1 MANEVIR
8 MGGYVEKAAL
18 DAFEEGALNLRSKE
32 FMNIEAKNVIF
43 NHKKYESW
51 EALKAAK
58 IPNYM
63 SIVENLDEVE
73 GEIEALLE
81 FGMVREIEEFDD
93 EHVISPIH
101 YIKSIQADGKVK
113 SRLVFHDK
121 ANFMYARGVLKGICK
136 EKHKLDKN
144 RILRTCTNALSLFR
158 PSQNAPYHSWTENSQ
173 K

>member
-18 DAFEEGALNLRSKE
+18 DAFKEGALDLRSKE
-32 FMNIEAKNVIF
+32 FMNTEAKNVIF
-43 NHKKYESW
+43 NHRKYDSW

-63 SIVENLDEVE
+63 SVMENLDEVE
-73 GEIEALLE
+73 SEIESLLDY
-81 FGMVREIEEFDD
+81 GMVREIKKFDD

-101 YIKSIQADGKVK
+101 FIKSTQADGNVK

-121 ANFMYARGVLKGICK
+121 ANFMYAWGFLKGNLLDMNM
-136 EKHKLDKN
+136 KH
-144 RILRTCTNALSLFR
+144 
-158 PSQNAPYHSWTENSQ
+158 
-173 K
+173 